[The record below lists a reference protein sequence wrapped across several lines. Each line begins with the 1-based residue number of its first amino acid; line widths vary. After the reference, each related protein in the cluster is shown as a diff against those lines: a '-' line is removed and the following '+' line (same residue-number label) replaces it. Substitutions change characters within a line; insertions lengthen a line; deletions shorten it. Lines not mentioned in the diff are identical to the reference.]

1 MKSGKSFS
9 GIPEILDQDAA
20 VQESMG
26 FIVDRTKE
34 HLRKTD
40 AAIVH
45 LRRLYLKKLEGAQQ
59 SDEGINQEA
68 FACQDTIRC
77 RIAVVPSASDW
88 RSLE

>member
-20 VQESMG
+20 VQEGMG

-45 LRRLYLKKLEGAQQ
+45 LRRLFLRKLEGA
-59 SDEGINQEA
+59 EPAEAGINQEA
-68 FACQDTIRC
+68 FACGDAIRC
-77 RIAVVPSASDW
+77 RIAVIPNASDW
-88 RSLE
+88 RTLD